1 MSLKM
6 AKQKSAFHILK
17 QQKILYKIR
26 LILNAEDENS
36 RFPSAF
42 FFMYQVHERKKSCHI
57 LPRILKNLDKNPL
70 NLHNAMNSEDF
81 SKYLA
86 QYIL

>member
-6 AKQKSAFHILK
+6 AKLKSAFHILK

-42 FFMYQVHERKKSCHI
+42 FFMYQVHERKKKLSY
-57 LPRILKNLDKNPL
+57 RNLVTLSDEFPTNIEFEFKRT
-70 NLHNAMNSEDF
+70 
-81 SKYLA
+81 
-86 QYIL
+86 